1 MTTLYLADDQAMLL
15 SALAALLDLEDDFE
29 VLGTATDGATALAE
43 IQLKKPEVAILDI
56 EMPGLTGLQ
65 VAEKLRETNSP
76 SKIIILTTFA
86 QEAYFQQAVRAQVN
100 GYLLKD
106 SKSDFL
112 VRTIHD
118 VLEGQTVFAPELVR
132 TVLRAEQNPLTER
145 EMEVLRAMQT
155 GSSTAEIAQT
165 VYLSP
170 GTVRNYISSIL
181 SKTGSHNR
189 IEAINV
195 AKTNKW
201 L

>member
-1 MTTLYLADDQAMLL
+1 MTTLYLADDQKMLL
-15 SALAALLDLEDDFE
+15 SALAALLDLEDDFQ
-29 VLGTATDGATALAE
+29 VVGTATDGATALSE
-43 IQLKKPEVAILDI
+43 IQLKKPQVAILDI

-132 TVLRAEQNPLTER
+132 SVLRAEKNPLTER
-145 EMEVLRAMQT
+145 EMEVLRAMQS

-189 IEAINV
+189 IEAINT